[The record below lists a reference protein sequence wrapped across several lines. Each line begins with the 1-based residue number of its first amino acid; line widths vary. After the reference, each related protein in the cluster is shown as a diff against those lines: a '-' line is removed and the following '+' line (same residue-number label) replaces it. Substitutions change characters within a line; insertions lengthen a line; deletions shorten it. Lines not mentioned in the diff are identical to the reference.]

1 MSFHHSAQNINVE
14 DGHRLV
20 AQLQTEDGGWVDAE
34 FDLNQILGND
44 NGHFQ
49 WDASDFSHSAEEI
62 TFDIEGEESV
72 PVLRALLKNED
83 EELVEADV
91 NLAERIGNDNGSF
104 QIV

>member
-20 AQLQTEDGGWVDAE
+20 AQLQTEAGEWVDAE

-44 NGHFQ
+44 NGRFQ
-49 WDASDFSHSAEEI
+49 WGESDFSHSAEEI

-83 EELVEADV
+83 GELVGADV
-91 NLAERIGNDNGSF
+91 NLAERVGNVNGSF
-104 QIV
+104 EVV

>member
-1 MSFHHSAQNINVE
+1 
-14 DGHRLV
+14 
-20 AQLQTEDGGWVDAE
+20 
-34 FDLNQILGND
+34 
-44 NGHFQ
+44 
-49 WDASDFSHSAEEI
+49 
-62 TFDIEGEESV
+62 V